1 MLVLKRSFQRYLINQ
16 NRTSI
21 AWKSIWV
28 SDLCITSK
36 QRYLVQMVHFF
47 WKEWGFIGEKRQN
60 GLFETGIQSTSLF
73 MNSQNL
79 ISGSLGGG
87 S

>member
-16 NRTSI
+16 NRNSI

-28 SDLCITSK
+28 SDLCIVSK

-47 WKEWGFIGEKRQN
+47 CKEWGFIGEKRQN

-87 S
+87 L